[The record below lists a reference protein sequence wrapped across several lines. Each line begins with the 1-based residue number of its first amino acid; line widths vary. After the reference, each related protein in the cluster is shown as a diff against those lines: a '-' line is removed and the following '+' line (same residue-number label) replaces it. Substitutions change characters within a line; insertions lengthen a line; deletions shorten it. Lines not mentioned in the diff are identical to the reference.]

1 MSRFRARAGSAFLAL
16 TLVALCAP
24 TSLRAEEASRFWF
37 VGTKLILERSQ
48 AVKGDVAV
56 AIHDAGFERFLA
68 KLGATLAFAP
78 GQSYAIVTT
87 ADRRTITLTIG
98 DAQIAGSG
106 ITTRAPF
113 APYLEASELYVPFLA
128 LARALYVEPVTIGS
142 ETVLQPQLGGLDVRT
157 EAKRTTL
164 TFRGAIPLKY
174 IKIAESPERLT
185 IAFSGV
191 ASTLTQ
197 ARRISGGAVNE
208 VDVLVSGN
216 PKNPTTTVTIEAPA
230 GVAHGLAIA
239 PSSNE
244 FAVAFGPP
252 GAALGTLIP
261 EWFTPGITQPAIAQM
276 LPTPLKT
283 QRAAS
288 TPVPLA
294 ASTFAPAEATAPAVR
309 LPPGAMSGGNAAQ
322 TSTSAVPVYI
332 TDIGVDPLGAGVS
345 VRVSA
350 SGPVSYEWHRL
361 ADNRWYIDFKN
372 ALLSGSG
379 RDEHPNVAAVE
390 AIRARQVATSPI
402 PIVRIALTLVGER
415 RVEIVPLDGG
425 LSLAVDGSTSSE
437 GARLGNGAIGVPPV
451 APANGL
457 GTPYPGETLAP
468 GAPAYPT
475 PLSSNVPWK
484 YGAPPNGSKL
494 IVIDP
499 GHGGSDPG
507 ALGNGLV
514 EKNLT
519 LDIAL
524 RLRALL
530 VAQGWTVKMTRSTD
544 VDVARANAAD
554 AEELQARVD
563 VANVQNAR
571 LFISVHINSFTRSD
585 LSGTMTFYS
594 KGIDKPL
601 ADAVQRDLIPLLG
614 TKDDGARAGRLYVT
628 KKTTMP
634 AILVE
639 TGFISNPGDAS
650 LMRSPDFLQH
660 VAQGIANGVRDYT
673 RAATASTAGER

>member
-24 TSLRAEEASRFWF
+24 VPLRAQEASAFWF
-37 VGTKLILERSQ
+37 VGTKLILERSIE
-48 AVKGDVAV
+48 VKGDVAV
-56 AIHDAGFERFLA
+56 AVHDGGFERFLG

-78 GQSYAIVTT
+78 GQNYVIVTT
-87 ADRRTITLTIG
+87 ADRRTITLTLG
-98 DAQIAGSG
+98 DAQISG
-106 ITTRAPF
+106 GGVTTRAPF
-113 APYLEASELYVPFLA
+113 APYLEANELYVPFLA
-128 LARALYVEPVTIGS
+128 LARALYVEPVKIGS

-164 TFRGAIPLKY
+164 TFRAAIPLKY
-174 IKIAESPERLT
+174 TKIAESPERLT

-191 ASTLTQ
+191 ASTLPQT
-197 ARRISGGAVNE
+197 RRLSSGAVNE

-216 PKNPTTTVTIEAPA
+216 PKNPTTTVTIEGPA
-230 GVAHGLAIA
+230 GVAHGLATA

-244 FAVAFGPP
+244 LALAFGPS
-252 GAALGTLIP
+252 GTALGGAIP
-261 EWFTPGITQPAIAQM
+261 EWFTPGITQPAVAQA
-276 LPTPLKT
+276 LPMKAPRTAATPSP
-283 QRAAS
+283 A
-288 TPVPLA
+288 PLA
-294 ASTFAPAEATAPAVR
+294 VATYAPSGNTAPVAT
-309 LPPGAMSGGNAAQ
+309 LPPEAIAGGSGTQA
-322 TSTSAVPVYI
+322 SASPVYI
-332 TDIGVDPLGAGVS
+332 TDVGVDPLGDGVS

-361 ADNRWYIDFKN
+361 SDNRWYIDFKN

-379 RDEHPNVAAVE
+379 RDERPNVAAVD
-390 AIRARQVATSPI
+390 AVRARQVATTPI
-402 PIVRIALTLVGER
+402 PIVRVALTLKGER

-425 LSLAVDGSTSSE
+425 LSLAVDGSTATDGMRVGS
-437 GARLGNGAIGVPPV
+437 GAIGAPPV
-451 APANGL
+451 VPAGGF

-468 GAPAYPT
+468 GASAYPT
-475 PLSSNVPWK
+475 PLGSGAPWK
-484 YGAPPNGSKL
+484 YAAPPNGSKL

-499 GHGGSDPG
+499 GHGGSDSG
-507 ALGNGLV
+507 ALGNGLI

-530 VAQGWTVKMTRSTD
+530 VAQGWTVKMTRTTD

-563 VANVQNAR
+563 VANLQNAR

-585 LSGTMTFYS
+585 LNGTMTFYT
-594 KGIDKPL
+594 KAIDKPL
-601 ADAVQRDLIPLLG
+601 ADAVQRDLMPLLG

-628 KKTTMP
+628 RKTTMP

-639 TGFISNPGDAS
+639 TGFISNSSDAA

-673 RAATASTAGER
+673 RTQPASASMAGER

>member
-1 MSRFRARAGSAFLAL
+1 MSRSRARAGSAFLAL
-16 TLVALCAP
+16 TLAAFCVPAP
-24 TSLRAEEASRFWF
+24 LRAQEASAFWF

-48 AVKGDVAV
+48 AVKGDVA
-56 AIHDAGFERFLA
+56 APIHDAGFERFLA

-98 DAQIAGSG
+98 DAQIAGG
-106 ITTRAPF
+106 GVTTRAPF
-113 APYLEASELYVPFLA
+113 APYLEAGELYVPFLA
-128 LARALYVEPVTIGS
+128 LARALYVEPVKIGS

-174 IKIAESPERLT
+174 TKISESPERVT

-197 ARRISGGAVNE
+197 ARRLNGGAVNE

-216 PKNPTTTVTIEAPA
+216 PRNATTTVTIEGPA

-244 FAVAFGPP
+244 FAVAFGPSGTAL
-252 GAALGTLIP
+252 GAAIP
-261 EWFTPGITQPAIAQM
+261 EWFTPGITQPAIAQTFPIPVRTPRAAAT
-276 LPTPLKT
+276 LAPTPGPN
-283 QRAAS
+283 AAATYAPS
-288 TPVPLA
+288 EG
-294 ASTFAPAEATAPAVR
+294 SAPAATATPETV
-309 LPPGAMSGGNAAQ
+309 NA
-322 TSTSAVPVYI
+322 PVTI
-332 TDIGVDPLGAGVS
+332 TDIGVDPLGDGVS
-345 VRVSA
+345 VRVTA

-372 ALLSGSG
+372 AQLSGSG
-379 RDEHPNVAAVE
+379 RDERPNVAAVD
-390 AIRARQVATSPI
+390 AVRARQVATSPI
-402 PIVRIALTLVGER
+402 PIVRVAVTLKGDR

-425 LSLAVDGSTSSE
+425 LSLAIDGSAFGE
-437 GARLGNGAIGVPPV
+437 GARFGSGAIGVPPT
-451 APANGL
+451 APASGF
-457 GTPYPGETLAP
+457 GSPYPGETFAP
-468 GAPAYPT
+468 AASAYPT
-475 PLSSNVPWK
+475 PLGSSSPWK
-484 YGAPPNGSKL
+484 YAVPPNGSKL

-507 ALGNGLV
+507 SLGNGLV
-514 EKNLT
+514 EKTLT

-571 LFISVHINSFTRSD
+571 LFISVHINSFPRAD
-585 LSGTMTFYS
+585 LNGTMTFYS

-628 KKTTMP
+628 RKTTMP

-650 LMRSPDFLQH
+650 LMRSPEFLQH
-660 VAQGIANGVRDYT
+660 VAQGIANGVRDFT
-673 RAATASTAGER
+673 RSQPATASMAGER

>member
-1 MSRFRARAGSAFLAL
+1 MSRFRARVGSAFLAL

-24 TSLRAEEASRFWF
+24 LPSRAQEASAFWF

-56 AIHDAGFERFLA
+56 AIHDAGFERFLG

-87 ADRRTITLTIG
+87 ADRRTITLTVG
-98 DAQIAGSG
+98 DAQIAGG
-106 ITTRAPF
+106 GVTTRAPF

-128 LARALYVEPVTIGS
+128 LARALYVEPVKIGS

-174 IKIAESPERLT
+174 TKIAESPERVT

-197 ARRISGGAVNE
+197 ARRLSGGAVNE

-216 PKNPTTTVTIEAPA
+216 PKNPTTTVTIEAPT

-244 FAVAFGPP
+244 FAVAFGPT
-252 GAALGTLIP
+252 GTALGTTIP
-261 EWFTPGITQPAIAQM
+261 EWFTPGITQPAIAQTP
-276 LPTPLKT
+276 PTPART
-283 QRAAS
+283 PHAAATLAP

-294 ASTFAPAEATAPAVR
+294 AATFAPTEGTAPAVP
-309 LPPGAMSGGNAAQ
+309 LPTGAITGANAAQ
-322 TSTSAVPVYI
+322 TSIAAVPVYI
-332 TDIGVDPLGAGVS
+332 TDVGVDPLGDGVS

-379 RDEHPNVAAVE
+379 LDERPNVAAVD
-390 AIRARQVATSPI
+390 AVRARQVATAPI
-402 PIVRIALTLVGER
+402 PIVRVALTLKGER
-415 RVEIVPLDGG
+415 RIEIVPIDGG
-425 LSLAVDGSTSSE
+425 LSLAVDGSTSGE
-437 GARLGNGAIGVPPV
+437 GARVGSGTIASGF
-451 APANGL
+451 

-475 PLSSNVPWK
+475 PLGSNAPWK

-563 VANVQNAR
+563 VANLQNAR

-585 LSGTMTFYS
+585 LNGTMTFYS

-650 LMRSPDFLQH
+650 LMRSPEFLQH
-660 VAQGIANGVRDYT
+660 VAQGIANGVRDYA
-673 RAATASTAGER
+673 RAQPATASMAGER